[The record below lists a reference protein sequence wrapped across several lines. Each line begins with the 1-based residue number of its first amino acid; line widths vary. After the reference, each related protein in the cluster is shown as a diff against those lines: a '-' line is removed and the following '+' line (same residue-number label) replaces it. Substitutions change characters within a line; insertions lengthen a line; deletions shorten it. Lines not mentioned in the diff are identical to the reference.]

1 MKFCCKFKMKWQ
13 NDYEENW
20 LIVAE
25 IMISAAISRHLNQ
38 ICYDLS
44 DF

>member
-1 MKFCCKFKMKWQ
+1 MKWQ
-13 NDYEENW
+13 NDYEEKW

-25 IMISAAISRHLNQ
+25 IMISAAMSRYLNHF
-38 ICYDLS
+38 CYDLS

>member
-13 NDYEENW
+13 NDYEEKW
-20 LIVAE
+20 LIAAE
-25 IMISAAISRHLNQ
+25 IMISAAMSRHLNQ